1 MVTEAI
7 LFDIMGTVVTEPFEA
22 DIPRF
27 LGVSLE
33 ELIRVKHPTAWV
45 DFERGLIDEH
55 TYGRT
60 FFTDGRTLDLEG
72 LKRALVSS
80 YQLIEGVEPILS
92 ALKTRAI
99 PLHALSNYSPW
110 YQLIEDKLALS
121 RWLSWSF
128 VSCHTGHRKPEPGAY
143 LEAARGLGLPPEA
156 CLFVDDRRGNVR
168 GAEAV
173 GMPALHFTSAA
184 ALEADLRARGLL

>member
-92 ALKTRAI
+92 ALKARAI

>member
-1 MVTEAI
+1 MATQAI

-27 LGVSLE
+27 LGVTLE

-45 DFERGLIDEH
+45 DFERGLIDEV
-55 TYGRT
+55 TYGQT
-60 FFTDGRTLDLEG
+60 FFTDGRQLDLEG
-72 LKRALVSS
+72 LKRALVDS

-92 ALKTRAI
+92 RLKARAV

-128 VSCHTGHRKPEPGAY
+128 VSCHTGHRKPEPAAY
-143 LEAARGLGLPPEA
+143 VDAARALGLPPEA
-156 CLFVDDRRGNVR
+156 CLFIDDRRGNVR

-173 GMPALHFTSAA
+173 GMPALHFRDAVT
-184 ALEADLRARGLL
+184 LEAELRARGLL